1 MSTVKGAPDRLV
13 TYQAEL
19 SQALASAS
27 ADSGAVASESARSS
41 VRTQLQAGV
50 PASAIL
56 DDAAARFD
64 VETVRATRQEV
75 GPFLLATAG
84 NNQAART
91 EAIKGRQQVEHAAD
105 RVLARIG
112 IEAEQEV
119 AKLRLGS
126 TVLIESAGQLA
137 EKAGQ
142 FAAKGELDP
151 QARMSM
157 AYAKNEAE
165 AEQAAVEG
173 SAA

>member
-64 VETVRATRQEV
+64 VETVRATVR
-75 GPFLLATAG
+75 
-84 NNQAART
+84 RS
-91 EAIKGRQQVEHAAD
+91 GR
-105 RVLARIG
+105 
-112 IEAEQEV
+112 
-119 AKLRLGS
+119 S
-126 TVLIESAGQLA
+126 S
-137 EKAGQ
+137 
-142 FAAKGELDP
+142 
-151 QARMSM
+151 
-157 AYAKNEAE
+157 
-165 AEQAAVEG
+165 
-173 SAA
+173 